1 MASDKFTLILNNVP
15 KCVADGNSLLL
26 KSNLAVFT
34 CGHLICSDCLGD
46 KALPCV
52 RNDNGRF
59 AFFLNDDEEL
69 KKAADY
75 LRAQVPQFVDTQSN
89 ELGQKV
95 MKHIERMNSLVQRR
109 LKVELGDV
117 RIEPP
122 SGVSSLHPYQ
132 EERDPSIP
140 AVKPNSSSGNAED
153 VKESGQPVQLQ
164 ATNPPAFNPAPISP
178 KQPVPRSSESE
189 PPPLNSVP
197 KPLQP
202 NPAHSDSSDSKQ
214 PGPNP
219 STDSKPGPN
228 PPKPAKPKKSCSC
241 CALL

>member
-46 KALPCV
+46 KALPCR

-75 LRAQVPQFVDTQSN
+75 LRAQVPQFVDTQSD

-122 SGVSSLHPYQ
+122 SEVSSLHHPYQ
-132 EERDPSIP
+132 EDPSIP

-153 VKESGQPVQLQ
+153 VKESGQPVQPQ
-164 ATNPPAFNPAPISP
+164 ATNPPAFNPAPILP
-178 KQPVPRSSESE
+178 KQPVPKSSESE
-189 PPPLNSVP
+189 PPPP

-202 NPAHSDSSDSKQ
+202 NPADSDSKPKPLQTDHKQ
-214 PGPNP
+214 PGPDP
-219 STDSKPGPN
+219 STDSKPEHN
-228 PPKPAKPKKSCSC
+228 PPKKICPS